1 MEEQKKKKI
10 WRNSRIETRH
20 WVILKFTVDNCG
32 TWVEFNMFWID
43 HVCRKVNMNILRL
56 LDWNEYMWLKDS
68 SSNLNVGDSI
78 INELVKI
85 LCDEMGKVAL
95 TKIQRCTSTQRIY
108 SLHFENLLNLRF
120 DLKCCQNTRC
130 IENLL
135 NVRFDLI
142 VCQ

>member
-1 MEEQKKKKI
+1 
-10 WRNSRIETRH
+10 
-20 WVILKFTVDNCG
+20 
-32 TWVEFNMFWID
+32 
-43 HVCRKVNMNILRL
+43 
-56 LDWNEYMWLKDS
+56 MWLKDS

-78 INELVKI
+78 INELVEI

-95 TKIQRCTSTQRIY
+95 TKVQRYTSTQRIY

-120 DLKCCQNTRC
+120 NLKGCQNTCC